1 MQYLNANECAFHLLR
16 RLMSDQ
22 YSQCV
27 IISGESGAGKTE
39 AAKLVMNHV
48 AQCSGGGRDVCSCF
62 LNVLLAS
69 APIPSRT
76 RPRTQEPMLR
86 PR

>member
-1 MQYLNANECAFHLLR
+1 MEFCLDINQPFFFKKCLQR
-16 RLMSDQ
+16 IRLISDQ

-48 AQCSGGGRDVCSCF
+48 ALCSGGGKDVCTR
-62 LNVLLAS
+62 LVLS
-69 APIPSRT
+69 ATVSHV
-76 RPRTQEPMLR
+76 EES
-86 PR
+86 